1 MIMGVTF
8 EESFYLADYVKART
22 LAKVNETQ
30 KKVSPPDT
38 FYVRHGK
45 RILDVLISLAAII
58 VTFPL
63 NLVIGIITYFDV
75 GRPIFFVQ
83 ERPGKDGKLFKL
95 VKFRNMRDAVDKN
108 GYWLPVSERVT
119 KFGRFVRKTSL
130 DEFLNFY
137 SVFKGDMS
145 IIGPRPLAAIYA
157 DRYSDRHFSRH
168 AVRPG
173 LECPLISPQA
183 TQLTTL
189 PGWHE
194 QFENDVWYVEHVSLW
209 TDIRMMFALVG
220 MVFDAKRR
228 SQHAVSGQGDFIG
241 YDENGHAFG
250 ANNVPE
256 QYMKIIEE
264 RRKQA

>member
-1 MIMGVTF
+1 MVVTF
-8 EESFYLADYVKART
+8 KESFYLADYVREHT

-30 KKVSPPDT
+30 KKVVPPDT
-38 FYVRHGK
+38 FYTRHGK
-45 RILDVLISLAAII
+45 RILDIFISLAAII
-58 VTFPL
+58 VTFPV
-63 NLVIGIITYFDV
+63 NLIIGVITYFDV
-75 GRPIFFVQ
+75 GRPVFFVQ

-95 VKFRNMRDAVDKN
+95 VKFRNMRDAVDAN
-108 GYWLPVSERVT
+108 GFWLPVSQRVT

-130 DEFLNFY
+130 DELLNFY
-137 SVFKGDMS
+137 SILKGDMS
-145 IIGPRPLAAIYA
+145 VIGPRPLAAVYA

-173 LECPLISPQA
+173 LECPIISGHA
-183 TQLTTL
+183 AL
-189 PGWHE
+189 PGWQE

-241 YDENGHAFG
+241 YDGQGHAFG
-250 ANNVPE
+250 ANSVPDE
-256 QYMKIIEE
+256 YMKLIEQ
-264 RRKQA
+264 RRKSA